1 MTPPV
6 ARAPLRRFDA
16 ARWRAIHPPM
26 RATAILK
33 APWREPL
40 DVLAAAAD
48 HPYAMA
54 FLSGGD
60 GDRAR
65 WSYVLDEPETA
76 LPVMPDDPR
85 DPFAAMR
92 ALLGQ
97 STAGAPDGPPFQ
109 GGVAGL
115 LGYELGGRLEPVGRR
130 ALPGWPDLACG
141 LYLDLLAFD
150 HVRGEVLAIGRAE
163 DEPGAM
169 ARARRALSRLER
181 ALPRPLSRQAALA
194 DAFDVLTPGETYE
207 ASVAAV
213 VARIAAG
220 EIFQANIARAWGGR
234 LVPGVRP
241 FDLVERLWSASPA
254 PFAAYLR
261 LPGRAVVSNS
271 PERFVSVDGA
281 PLLMAET
288 RPIKGTRPRGSDPA
302 EDRALQSE
310 LLACE
315 KDRAENLMI
324 VDLMR
329 NDLSRVCRPGGV
341 KVTEL
346 FKVETFANVHHLVS
360 TVVGGLCEG
369 KGGLDLLESAFPPGS
384 ITGAPKV
391 QAIKVIA
398 DYEPPRGPYCG
409 SMFWAGFDGR
419 CDSSV
424 LIRTAA
430 LVEDAQGWRW
440 EARAGAGIVADSD
453 PHQERL
459 ETEAKIDALRS
470 ALVGPDR

>member
-1 MTPPV
+1 
-6 ARAPLRRFDA
+6 
-16 ARWRAIHPPM
+16 M

-40 DVLAAAAD
+40 DVLAALAD

-54 FLSGGD
+54 FLSGGA
-60 GDRAR
+60 GNRSR
-65 WSYVLDEPETA
+65 WSYVLDEPEAA
-76 LPVMPDDPR
+76 LAVMPDDPR
-85 DPFAAMR
+85 DPFAAVR
-92 ALLGQ
+92 ALVGDPA
-97 STAGAPDGPPFQ
+97 SAVAEGPPFQ

-150 HVRGEVLAIGRAE
+150 HVRGEVLAIGRGDDDA
-163 DEPGAM
+163 
-169 ARARRALSRLER
+169 
-181 ALPRPLSRQAALA
+181 AALA
-194 DAFDVLTPGETYE
+194 RADRAVRRLDRAPPRPPPPSAPLSDAFDVLTAGETYE

-213 VARIAAG
+213 VERIAAG

-234 LVPGVRP
+234 LSVGVRP
-241 FDLVERLWSASPA
+241 FDLVERLWTASPA

-261 LPGRAVVSNS
+261 LPDRAVVSNS

-288 RPIKGTRPRGSDPA
+288 RPIKGTRPRGPDPA
-302 EDRALQSE
+302 SDRALQRE
-310 LLACE
+310 LLECE

-360 TVVGGLCEG
+360 TVVGGLCDG

-398 DYEPPRGPYCG
+398 DYEAPRGPYCG

-430 LVEDAQGWRW
+430 LVEDAEGWRW

-470 ALVGPDR
+470 ALVGPPG